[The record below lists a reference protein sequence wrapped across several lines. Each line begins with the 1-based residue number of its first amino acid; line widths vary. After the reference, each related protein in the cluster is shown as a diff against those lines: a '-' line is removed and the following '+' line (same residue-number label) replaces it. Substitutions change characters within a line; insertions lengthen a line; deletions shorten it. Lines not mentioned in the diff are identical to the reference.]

1 MFKWFRQRLLKGMI
15 EDIIAK
21 LPEPDLLKERLFDI
35 FEEHK
40 DEILE
45 KVRQLIK
52 DFVLKFLKEKLDT
65 RTRSLPSSSE
75 DLANLSS
82 DTNSPST

>member
-15 EDIIAK
+15 EDIIVK

-52 DFVLKFLKEKLDT
+52 DFVLKFLKEKLDI
-65 RTRSLPSSSE
+65 E
-75 DLANLSS
+75 
-82 DTNSPST
+82 